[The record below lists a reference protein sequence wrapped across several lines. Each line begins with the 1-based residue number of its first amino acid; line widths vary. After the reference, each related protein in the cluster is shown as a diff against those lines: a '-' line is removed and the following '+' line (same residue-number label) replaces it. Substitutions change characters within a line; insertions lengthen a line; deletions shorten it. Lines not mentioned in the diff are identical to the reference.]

1 MIMKQMTRKGMV
13 LLLLSVAIGWSSL
26 HARPL
31 DTNHIPE
38 ADKLSESEQIQYLIS
53 IRNFAYADD
62 YVFRFRLK
70 HYPPKAR
77 TITYYGTLYGH
88 FDPVTGN
95 HYERIIIQDRD
106 PENPRDF
113 VTIKDMLLCRGLDNR
128 FWIVKTDAEGVSE
141 VYEVP
146 PTERNQPVMDEVTL
160 TYFDLLAPYLYWNHF
175 TYLGPDQIKARP
187 SQNFQFL
194 SPTPEDGI
202 EAVTVTLDDEFR
214 AILRTS
220 AVDAEGNEL
229 KSMELVS
236 FKKTEGQYIP
246 KTLDYRD
253 YVNKGNKTRIDII
266 AAAMEVTLPQAL
278 FDPEQLDQAFPAI
291 EPFVFDVF

>member
-1 MIMKQMTRKGMV
+1 MTRRGFMF
-13 LLLLSVAIGWSSL
+13 LLLSMALGLSSL
-26 HARPL
+26 NARPL
-31 DTNHIPE
+31 DTYHIPE

-53 IRNFAYADD
+53 IRNSAYSND
-62 YVFRFRLK
+62 YVFRFKLK
-70 HYPPKAR
+70 HYPPRDR

-88 FDPVTGN
+88 FDPQTGN
-95 HYERIIIQDRD
+95 HFERIVIQDRD
-106 PENPRDF
+106 PDNPRDF
-113 VTIKDMLLCRGLDNR
+113 VTIKDMLLCRGLENR
-128 FWIVKTDAEGVSE
+128 FWITKPDEDGTPKG
-141 VYEVP
+141 YEIPAVD
-146 PTERNQPVMDEVTL
+146 RNQPVMEKVTL

-187 SQNFQFL
+187 TQNFQFL
-194 SPTPEDGI
+194 SPTPDDGV

-214 AILRTS
+214 AILKTS
-220 AVDAEGNEL
+220 VVDQDGNEL

-253 YVNKGNKTRIDII
+253 YVNKGNKTRIEII
-266 AAAMEVTLPQAL
+266 AAAMDVTLPAAL
-278 FDPEQLDQAFPAI
+278 FDPEQLDQSFPSI